1 MTWNNTLRQVLDSA
15 AMPAVSQE
23 ELWSLAFTDEL
34 TGLLNRRAFMLLA
47 NQQLKLSRRTGRGA
61 LLFFSDLD
69 RLKQINDH
77 FGHGEGDTAL
87 IFTAQILRETFR
99 DSDVIGR
106 FGGDEFLILAPE
118 TSSNSEVTLLR
129 RLREKAKSYDPKE
142 CRYTYSLS
150 IGVARFDP
158 RSPCLLR
165 ELISRADLALYKQ
178 KGRTVEKS
186 VLRQQV
192 HRTQFKE
199 T

>member
-15 AMPAVSQE
+15 VMPAVSQE
-23 ELWSLAFTDEL
+23 ELWNLAFTDEL
-34 TGLLNRRAFMLLA
+34 TGLLNRRAFSLLA

-69 RLKQINDH
+69 GLKRINDH
-77 FGHGEGDTAL
+77 FGHGEGDAAL

-118 TSSNSEVTLLR
+118 ISAKSEGTLLR
-129 RLREKAKSYDPKE
+129 RLKEKAKSYDTKE

-165 ELISRADLALYKQ
+165 DLISRADLALYKQ
-178 KGRTVEKS
+178 KRRTVEKS
-186 VLRQQV
+186 VLPQQI

-199 T
+199 K